1 MYLLILDQ
9 KFNKILTN
17 LFLDYKESM
26 IEAALNIISEK
37 ELFIFTKQPPDKKE
51 KDLEYLF

>member
-1 MYLLILDQ
+1 
-9 KFNKILTN
+9 
-17 LFLDYKESM
+17 M